1 MVPSQLQT
9 FFDRIAGWEA
19 LNHPHVL
26 RVFGVSDHD
35 ADPPF
40 IISQHFPNGNAGDYL
55 MKNSSADRA
64 KIVSTIYAHFFDIHN
79 SAYLQQM
86 FECALGMQFL
96 HGVSSLDLIK

>member
-1 MVPSQLQT
+1 
-9 FFDRIAGWEA
+9 
-19 LNHPHVL
+19 L

-64 KIVSTIYAHFFDIHN
+64 KIVSAIYAHFFDIHN